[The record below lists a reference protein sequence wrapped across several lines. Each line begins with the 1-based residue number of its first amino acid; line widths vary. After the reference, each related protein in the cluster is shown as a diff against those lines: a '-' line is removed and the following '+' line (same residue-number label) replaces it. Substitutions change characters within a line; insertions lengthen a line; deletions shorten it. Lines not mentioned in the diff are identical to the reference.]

1 MMIPE
6 SDFTLRQ
13 MLAVYIQGEPEHLG
27 VHTLGG
33 RRAGGIYVETHGV
46 SFSRGKPVLL
56 AGKPLSLRAA
66 RSLAKA
72 LDEETRMAGHGM
84 LPERILAAAPS
95 GDLAWWAP
103 AGRRHLRLAADI
115 GLPSGTVHVPALLF
129 ALKGPKL
136 FAFALKVGAKRPLAK
151 APLFQLPLWNC
162 YHDGSMCMG
171 SARFEREGTA
181 ARRIEEAEG
190 AFWNS
195 EFCAHLGGEARVKG
209 GALKDLWEALI
220 QAKGKFPLA
229 RLVPVGATLG
239 GYLQREGF

>member
-1 MMIPE
+1 MTIPD
-6 SDFTLRQ
+6 SDYALRQ
-13 MLAVYIQGEPEHLG
+13 MLAVYVQGEPEHLG

-33 RRAGGIYVETHGV
+33 QRSGGIYVETHAV
-46 SFSRGKPVLL
+46 AVSRGKPVLL

-66 RSLAKA
+66 RRLAKA
-72 LDEETRMAGHGM
+72 LDEETRAVGHGM

-115 GLPSGTVHVPALLF
+115 GLPSGTAHVPALFF
-129 ALKGPKL
+129 ALKGASL
-136 FAFALKVGAKRPLAK
+136 LAFALKTGAKRPLAK

-162 YHDGSMCMG
+162 FQDGRMCMG

-209 GALKDLWEALI
+209 GSLKPLWEALVGG
-220 QAKGKFPLA
+220 KGKFPLA
-229 RLVPVGATLG
+229 RLMPVGVTLG
-239 GYLQREGF
+239 GYLQQEGF